1 MELRE
6 ALLKAGLVKKE
17 DVEKVE
23 RQKQKEVEKKSY
35 EIRKNDTLN
44 SKKENNLTQ

>member
-6 ALLKAGLVKKE
+6 ALLKVGLVKKE

-23 RQKQKEVEKKSY
+23 RQKQKEAEKKSY
-35 EIRKNDTLN
+35 EIRKNPPKN
-44 SKKENNLTQ
+44 SDKDN